1 MTKSSQQRPTPAV
14 VNDGGRSDPF
24 AHSPAS
30 TEATLSTTNANANPD
45 PDYRESMSFVKAAA
59 RAALMC
65 NVEEGVIAKPTKPT
79 GSNKPAKPAKST
91 KSTAATLSTTNANAN
106 PDPDYRESMS
116 FVKAAARAALMCNV
130 EEGVIA
136 KPTKPTGPTGST
148 MVTTVSTKSLTKE
161 CSRLSVTDSPA
172 DAPRLLLSQ
181 YIAAP
186 FRRPSGQASTKKS
199 SSAHKRAQKG
209 ACFRSSQAS
218 SQCIPLIGTP
228 TANTQTSMSEESST
242 SVTPTDTS
250 PHQTGT
256 KAYKPKILPGTQVD
270 LKHTAMTIS
279 GLHSSKAD
287 PVRLIWSALTMPDK
301 MRKYWR
307 KRYLLFSKF
316 DYGVLLDIGSLLRLK
331 TLPCISLSD
340 RGALSWWTPFVGS
353 AGNAIQFALTC
364 DRVIAI
370 DIDPVRLECARHNA
384 AIYGVQDKIEF
395 IRGDFMELMP
405 TLKADGVFMSPPWGG
420 PSYSDLETFDIDTMM
435 PMNGTNLFNQVR
447 DTITPNIIYFLPRNV
462 NHEQVRNL
470 AAPGE
475 TCEMEETLLNG
486 RVTSYTVYF
495 GDFVHDGDEES

>member
-287 PVRLIWSALTMPDK
+287 PVRFSVTPENIALHIAERSRCSVMVDA
-301 MRKYWR
+301 
-307 KRYLLFSKF
+307 FC
-316 DYGVLLDIGSLLRLK
+316 GVG
-331 TLPCISLSD
+331 
-340 RGALSWWTPFVGS
+340 
-353 AGNAIQFALTC
+353 GNAIQFALTC